1 MKKVCVNRL
10 TEQAKQLQHFA
21 NSMEH
26 QEPTFERLFQCI
38 LELFENEW
46 SHGHAGSVMTHGNAA
61 TNGFLNSQTDSIFNS
76 KHNLQLSEV
85 DSNIGMSFGRAT
97 EDGLQVKS
105 LNKLA
110 ATNNM
115 PSLSMNRQLKSDRN
129 VFNA

>member
-1 MKKVCVNRL
+1 
-10 TEQAKQLQHFA
+10 
-21 NSMEH
+21 
-26 QEPTFERLFQCI
+26 
-38 LELFENEW
+38 
-46 SHGHAGSVMTHGNAA
+46 MTHGNAA

-97 EDGLQVKS
+97 EDGLHVKS

-110 ATNNM
+110 ATNM

-129 VFNA
+129 VFNAQSAQNGFKGKQNSRLSPLTEHESEFINMGELA